1 MEDEWTRVT
10 SGDRLVKFT
19 YVDLPDGRAFLTAQI
34 AGRAVVYSVILGR
47 AEHPFT
53 RAGVERHFDQ
63 ECPPAVKPTTDDS

>member
-10 SGDRLVKFT
+10 SGDRLVRFT

-63 ECPPAVKPTTDDS
+63 ECPPAVNPNTDDS